1 MCALALVYPDGREQ
15 AFEGEV
21 VGEVVAVP
29 RGTNGFGYDPIF
41 IPQGKAITFAEMN
54 LSEKNQVSHRKKAV
68 LQLIDFLHQ
77 AKKSG

>member
-1 MCALALVYPDGREQ
+1 
-15 AFEGEV
+15 
-21 VGEVVAVP
+21 
-29 RGTNGFGYDPIF
+29 
-41 IPQGKAITFAEMN
+41 MN